1 MLLPSRYRPTGKT
14 LSGGGMSNA
23 VLCTDT
29 HLDRPVVVKSIK
41 AGVDARRILDEL
53 AALQAIRSKHVVE
66 IYDVIRD
73 DGGAITAIVEEYL
86 PGQDLT
92 GVPAPSTSDE
102 FLRLVFPIAEGIAD
116 IHKHGR
122 VHRDIKR
129 QNMKYD
135 DEGCL
140 KIFDFGLTRLEA
152 VNAST
157 IGSIGTPGYMAPEL
171 FERTTGGTVSFTR
184 AVDVYAFGATI
195 LALALGK
202 LPKELRARP
211 PKLPLPLTNFGPLS
225 SGLPPDVAEILEKCF
240 EVKPEQRPGMDEIAR
255 IIGLH
260 LLRDRHRALLV
271 SGGRTYVLD
280 HTNRIVQLSVT
291 NQGALTI
298 EYDGLRLVLS
308 DVSGTVAVNNL
319 PASNGDV
326 LPGSCVIVL
335 GTADLATRRTMI
347 TVDVSHPDVAL

>member
-1 MLLPSRYRPTGKT
+1 
-14 LSGGGMSNA
+14 MSDA
-23 VLCTDT
+23 ILCTDT
-29 HLDRPVVVKSIK
+29 HLDRLVVVKSIK

-53 AALQAIRSKHVVE
+53 SALQAIRSKHVVE

-73 DGGAITAIVEEYL
+73 DGGAVSGIVEEYL
-86 PGQDLT
+86 PGKDLT
-92 GVPAPSTSDE
+92 GVPAPTTADE

-116 IHKHGR
+116 IHEHGR

-135 DEGCL
+135 GEGCL
-140 KIFDFGLTRLEA
+140 KIFDFGLTRIEA
-152 VNAST
+152 ANAST

-171 FERTTGGTVSFTR
+171 FEPTRGGTVSFTR
-184 AVDVYAFGATI
+184 AVDVYAFGATT
-195 LALALGK
+195 LALVLGK
-202 LPKELRARP
+202 LPKELRAHP
-211 PKLPLPLTNFGPLS
+211 PKLPSPLTNFSALS
-225 SGLPPDVAEILEKCF
+225 LGLPPDVSEILEECF
-240 EVKPEQRPGMDEIAR
+240 QIRPERRPGMDEIAR

-271 SGGRTYVLD
+271 SSGRTYVLD

-291 NQGALTI
+291 DQGALTI
-298 EYDGLRLVLS
+298 EYDGLRFVLS
-308 DVSGTVAVNNL
+308 HVSGAVAVNNL

-335 GTADLATRRTMI
+335 GTADLGTLRTMI
-347 TVDVSHPDVAL
+347 TVDASHPDVAL